1 MTIICEKINRFLKSH
16 GAEHM
21 IGFVI
26 HPYLFLIFMAVCG
39 GFVVFTARVFGAV
52 TMGGMMLCFLAGA
65 FLPIGMLLV
74 SNESDNDGMLKD
86 LRNLFELLKIQIHA
100 GVYIIDALENCCAF
114 IRSKRLKNSIK
125 RLLNEI
131 YLSRNIT
138 EALEDFNA
146 SFRNKHVDMLVIILK
161 QAMESGYSVNN
172 LDSAFEQILDV
183 EKAIHIKMENAVER
197 NVQVLQVLFMAGMIA
212 MAVYCSIVEFK
223 SLFEIF

>member
-1 MTIICEKINRFLKSH
+1 MAVICEKINRFLKSH

-21 IGFVI
+21 VGFVV
-26 HPYLFLIFMAVCG
+26 HPYLFLFFMAVCG
-39 GFVVFTARVFGAV
+39 GFVVFAARVFGIV
-52 TMGGMMLCFLAGA
+52 TMGGMTLCFLAGV
-65 FLPIGMLLV
+65 FLPIGMLLI

-86 LRNLFELLKIQIHA
+86 LRNIFELLKIQIHA
-100 GVYIIDALENCCAF
+100 GVYIIDALENCCAM

-131 YLSRNIT
+131 YLSKNIS

-146 SFRNKHVDMLVIILK
+146 SFRNEHVDTLVIILK

-183 EKAIHIKMENAVER
+183 EKAIHIRMENSMER